1 MNKAY
6 RFLLIALL
14 LCVACN
20 QENIK
25 NRANNIEQMSHT
37 ENQLIELWQK
47 IDSLNSVGIIDTTLI
62 NTFLSSAKSFSE
74 NNPEA
79 PNVPNILLNAGQ
91 LTMVLAKIS
100 EDPIER
106 AKNAK
111 DALDIFNKFQMI
123 YPENPNIKY
132 CYFHRGTIYDDILED
147 YRSAENEF
155 RELIHRFP
163 DDSLSIN
170 ISAYIQYLGKT
181 PEQIMAEIEK
191 EAK

>member
-25 NRANNIEQMSHT
+25 NSANNIEQMSHN

-79 PNVPNILLNAGQ
+79 PNVPNILLNAVL
-91 LTMVLAKIS
+91 LTMVLPCTSRADIPS
-100 EDPIER
+100 LIPTDGTPRTFGER
-106 AKNAK
+106 VTRTS
-111 DALDIFNKFQMI
+111 DGS
-123 YPENPNIKY
+123 
-132 CYFHRGTIYDDILED
+132 H
-147 YRSAENEF
+147 
-155 RELIHRFP
+155 
-163 DDSLSIN
+163 
-170 ISAYIQYLGKT
+170 
-181 PEQIMAEIEK
+181 
-191 EAK
+191 